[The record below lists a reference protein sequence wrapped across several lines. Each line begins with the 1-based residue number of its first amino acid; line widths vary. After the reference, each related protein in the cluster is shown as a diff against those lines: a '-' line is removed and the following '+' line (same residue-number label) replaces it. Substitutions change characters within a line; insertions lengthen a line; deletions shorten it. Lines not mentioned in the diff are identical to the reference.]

1 MRNVVLIIHFTPH
14 ISHYTSFFYFSP
26 EVFIMQN
33 TLVAPVGVLGF
44 GVEGQSTFNY
54 LVRNGVKDIV
64 VMDKN
69 PVNLPQVPAGVNVK
83 VCSGESYLDGLKD
96 CVTVVRSA
104 GVYPMSQE
112 LFKFQMN
119 GGLMTSQIQLFLEQT
134 KSKKVVGVTGT
145 LGKGSTVSMIS
156 HILTKC
162 GVNNEIGGNF
172 GVPALDLL
180 ETETADRVSILEL
193 SSFQLMTLSL
203 SPDVGVVLRVSTE
216 HLDWHKTVEEYRDA
230 KANLVR
236 WQKRAGTCVY
246 LKDAAPTAKIAAESP
261 AGTKYAVSLKDGP
274 SAGDGDA
281 VIDGATLLIDGEKL
295 FLSDCKVRGIYQL
308 ENMAAATLACKA
320 LGIKVADAFE
330 ALKSYETLPFRMEFK
345 GEKKG
350 IEFFNDSYA
359 TRPDAT
365 IAATASMK
373 RPFALILGGSEK
385 NADFTELS
393 QILVNDR
400 PNLKRIALIGA
411 TAQRMLESLQQAG
424 LKVTAN
430 IFPTLEEAFADSLQI
445 GEGGTVI
452 MSPACASFGLFK
464 NYKVRGQVFDK
475 LVENV

>member
-1 MRNVVLIIHFTPH
+1 MN
-14 ISHYTSFFYFSP
+14 S
-26 EVFIMQN
+26 N
-33 TLVAPVGVLGF
+33 LVAPVGILGF
-44 GVEGQSTFNY
+44 GVEGQSTLRY
-54 LVRNGVKDIV
+54 LIREGVKDIV

-69 PVNLPQVPAGVNVK
+69 PISLPTIPNGVK
-83 VCSGESYLDGLKD
+83 VSTFEGDKYLDGLKD

-104 GVYPMSQE
+104 GVYPMTPE
-112 LFKFQMN
+112 LFSVQMN
-119 GGLMTSQIQLFLEQT
+119 GGIVTSQIQLFLEQT
-134 KSKKVVGVTGT
+134 KSKKTVGVTGT

-156 HILTKC
+156 HILNAV
-162 GVNNEIGGNF
+162 GISNEIGGNF

-180 ETETADRVSILEL
+180 ENETKDRISILEL
-193 SSFQLMTLSL
+193 SSFQLMTLSQ
-203 SPDVGVVLRVSTE
+203 SPNVGVVLRVSTE

-236 WQKRAGTCVY
+236 WQKRTDTCVY
-246 LKDAAPTAKIAAESP
+246 FADAEPSAKIASESP
-261 AGTKYAVSLKDGP
+261 ASTKYAVSVEGSSL
-274 SAGDGDA
+274 
-281 VIDGATLLIDGEKL
+281 TIDGETL
-295 FLSDCKVRGIYQL
+295 FLGDCKVRGIYQL

-320 LGIKVADAFE
+320 LGVKVAEAFE

-350 IEFFNDSYA
+350 IEFYNDSYA

-365 IAATASMK
+365 IAATGSMK

-393 QILVNDR
+393 EILAKDR

-411 TAQRMLESLQQAG
+411 TAQRMLADLKKAG
-424 LKVTAN
+424 VEGAGIKTA
-430 IFPTLEEAFADSLQI
+430 IFPTLEEAFADCLSI
-445 GEGGTVI
+445 GEGGSII

-475 LVENV
+475 LVADL

>member
-1 MRNVVLIIHFTPH
+1 MN
-14 ISHYTSFFYFSP
+14 
-26 EVFIMQN
+26 N
-33 TLVAPVGVLGF
+33 NLVAPVGVLGF
-44 GVEGQSTFNY
+44 GVEGQSTFKY
-54 LVRNGVKDIV
+54 LVRSGIKKIV

-69 PVNLPQVPAGVNVK
+69 PVTLPEVPADVDVK
-83 VCSGESYLDGLKD
+83 TFSGENYMDGLKD

-104 GVYPMSQE
+104 GVYPMSQD

-119 GGLMTSQIQLFLEQT
+119 GGIITSQIQLFLEQT
-134 KSKKVVGVTGT
+134 NSKKVVGVTGT

-162 GVNNEIGGNF
+162 GVPNEIGGNF

-180 ETETADRVSILEL
+180 EDETPERISILEL
-193 SSFQLMTLSL
+193 SSFQLMTLSV

-216 HLDWHKTVEEYRDA
+216 HLDWHKSVEEYRDA

-236 WQKRAGTCVY
+236 WQKRSGTCVY
-246 LKDAAPTAKIAAESP
+246 LKDAAPSAKIASESP
-261 AGTKYAVSLKDGP
+261 AGTKYAVCHADSDGD
-274 SAGDGDA
+274 GDGDA
-281 VIDGATLLIDGEKL
+281 VIEGATLAIDGEKL
-295 FLSDCKVRGIYQL
+295 YLSDCKVRGIYQL

-320 LGIKVADAFE
+320 LGIKVVDAFE

-345 GEKKG
+345 GEKNG

-365 IAATASMK
+365 IAATASMN

-393 QILVNDR
+393 NILVKER

-411 TAQRMLESLQQAG
+411 TAERMLESLKQAG
-424 LKVTAN
+424 LDAAGIEAK
-430 IFPTLEEAFADSLQI
+430 IFPTLEEAFADSLAI
-445 GEGGTVI
+445 GKGGTVI

-475 LVENV
+475 LVAEV

>member
-1 MRNVVLIIHFTPH
+1 MNNNLI
-14 ISHYTSFFYFSP
+14 
-26 EVFIMQN
+26 
-33 TLVAPVGVLGF
+33 APVGILGF
-44 GVEGQSTFNY
+44 GVEGQSTLRY
-54 LVRNGVKDIV
+54 LFREGVKEII

-69 PVNLPQVPAGVNVK
+69 PVNLPEAPIGINLK
-83 VCSGESYLDGLKD
+83 VFSGENYLEGLRE

-104 GVYPMSQE
+104 GVYPMSQD

-119 GGLMTSQIQLFLEQT
+119 GGMMTSQIQLFLEQT
-134 KSKKVVGVTGT
+134 KSKKVIGVTGT

-156 HILTKC
+156 HILDKC
-162 GVNNEIGGNF
+162 GKANIIGGNF

-180 ETETADRVSILEL
+180 EDDTAERVSILEL
-193 SSFQLMTLSL
+193 SSFQLMTLSK

-216 HLDWHKTVEEYRDA
+216 HLDWHTSVEEYRDA

-236 WQKRAGTCVY
+236 WQKSAGTCVY
-246 LKDAAPTAKIAAESP
+246 LKDAAPSSKIASESP
-261 AGTKYAVSLKDGP
+261 AKNKLAVSF
-274 SAGDGDA
+274 GDGDA
-281 VIDGATLLIDGEKL
+281 NIEGSVLTIGNDKL

-308 ENMAAATLACKA
+308 ENMAAATLAVSA
-320 LGIKVADAFE
+320 LGIKTADAFE

-365 IAATASMK
+365 IAATGSMK

-393 QILVNDR
+393 EILVKDR

-411 TAQRMLESLQQAG
+411 TAERMLADLKKAG
-424 LKVTAN
+424 VDEAGIKTA
-430 IFPTLEEAFADSLQI
+430 IFPTLEEAFADSLSI

-475 LVENV
+475 LVADL

>member
-1 MRNVVLIIHFTPH
+1 MDSN
-14 ISHYTSFFYFSP
+14 
-26 EVFIMQN
+26 
-33 TLVAPVGVLGF
+33 LVAPVGVLGF

-54 LVRNGVKDIV
+54 LIRSGIKDIV

-69 PVNLPQVPAGVNVK
+69 PVNLPDVPAGVNVK
-83 VCSGESYLDGLKD
+83 TFSGDNYMDGLKD

-104 GVYPMSQE
+104 GVYPMSQD

-134 KSKKVVGVTGT
+134 NSKKTIGVTGT

-180 ETETADRVSILEL
+180 ETETPDRVSILEL
-193 SSFQLMTLSL
+193 SSFQLMTLSV

-236 WQKRAGTCVY
+236 WQKRNGTCVY
-246 LKDAAPTAKIAAESP
+246 LKEAEPTVKIAGESP
-261 AGTKYAVSLKDGP
+261 AATKYAVSYANGT
-274 SAGDGDA
+274 GNGDA
-281 VIDGATLLIDGEKL
+281 VIDGATLAIDGEKL

-308 ENMAAATLACKA
+308 ENMAAATLAVKA
-320 LGIKVADAFE
+320 IGIKVADAFE

-345 GEKKG
+345 GEKNG
-350 IEFFNDSYA
+350 IEFYNDSYA

-393 QILVNDR
+393 QILVKDR
-400 PNLKRIALIGA
+400 PNLKRVALIGA
-411 TAQRMLESLQQAG
+411 TAERMLESLMQAG
-424 LKVTAN
+424 LQVPAK
-430 IFPTLEEAFADSLQI
+430 IFPTLEEAFADSLAI

-475 LVENV
+475 LVNEL

>member
-1 MRNVVLIIHFTPH
+1 
-14 ISHYTSFFYFSP
+14 
-26 EVFIMQN
+26 MQN
-33 TLVAPVGVLGF
+33 SIVAPVGVLGF

-54 LVRNGVKDIV
+54 LIRSGIKDIV

-69 PVNLPQVPAGVNVK
+69 PVNLPDVPAGVNVK
-83 VCSGESYLDGLKD
+83 TFSGDNYMDGLKD

-104 GVYPMSQE
+104 GVYPMSQD

-134 KSKKVVGVTGT
+134 NSKKTIGVTGT

-180 ETETADRVSILEL
+180 ETETPDRVSILEL
-193 SSFQLMTLSL
+193 SSFQLMTLSV
-203 SPDVGVVLRVSTE
+203 SPDGGVVLRVSTE

-236 WQKRAGTCVY
+236 WQKRNGTCVY
-246 LKDAAPTAKIAAESP
+246 LKEAEPTVKIAGESP
-261 AGTKYAVSLKDGP
+261 AATKYAVSYANGT
-274 SAGDGDA
+274 GNGDA
-281 VIDGATLLIDGEKL
+281 VIDGATLAIDGEKL

-308 ENMAAATLACKA
+308 ENMAAATLAVKA
-320 LGIKVADAFE
+320 LGIKVTDAFE

-345 GEKKG
+345 GEKNG
-350 IEFFNDSYA
+350 IEFYNDSYA

-393 QILVNDR
+393 KILVEKR

-424 LKVTAN
+424 LQIPAN
-430 IFPTLEEAFADSLQI
+430 IFPTLEEAFADSLAI
-445 GEGGTVI
+445 GKGGTVI

-475 LVENV
+475 LVNEL

>member
-1 MRNVVLIIHFTPH
+1 
-14 ISHYTSFFYFSP
+14 
-26 EVFIMQN
+26 MQN
-33 TLVAPVGVLGF
+33 SIVAPVGVLGF

-54 LVRNGVKDIV
+54 LVRSGIKDIV

-69 PVNLPQVPAGVNVK
+69 PVSLPKVPAGVNVK
-83 VCSGESYLDGLKD
+83 TFSGDNYMDGLKD

-180 ETETADRVSILEL
+180 ESETSDRVSILEL

-203 SPDVGVVLRVSTE
+203 SPDVAVVLRVSTE
-216 HLDWHKTVEEYRDA
+216 HLDWHKSVEEYRDA

-236 WQKRAGTCVY
+236 WQKRGGTCVF

-261 AGTKYAVSLKDGP
+261 ATTKYAITLADGP
-274 SAGDGDA
+274 NFGDGDA
-281 VIDGATLLIDGEKL
+281 VIDGATLAIDDEKL
-295 FLSDCKVRGIYQL
+295 FLEDCKVRGIYQL
-308 ENMAAATLACKA
+308 ENMAAATLAVKA

-345 GEKKG
+345 GEKNG
-350 IEFFNDSYA
+350 IEFYNDSYA

-393 QILVNDR
+393 KILVEER

-424 LKVTAN
+424 LQIPAN
-430 IFPTLEEAFADSLQI
+430 IFPTLEEAFADSLAI
-445 GEGGTVI
+445 GKGGTVI

-475 LVENV
+475 LVAEL

>member
-1 MRNVVLIIHFTPH
+1 
-14 ISHYTSFFYFSP
+14 
-26 EVFIMQN
+26 MQN
-33 TLVAPVGVLGF
+33 SIVAPVGVLGF

-54 LVRNGVKDIV
+54 LVRSGIKDIV

-69 PVNLPQVPAGVNVK
+69 PVSLPKVPAGVNVK
-83 VCSGESYLDGLKD
+83 TFSGDNYMDGLKD

-180 ETETADRVSILEL
+180 ENEPNDRVSILEL

-203 SPDVGVVLRVSTE
+203 SPDVAVVLRVSTE
-216 HLDWHKTVEEYRDA
+216 HLDWHKSVEEYRDA

-236 WQKRAGTCVY
+236 WQKRSGTCVF
-246 LKDAAPTAKIAAESP
+246 LKDAAPTAKIAAESS
-261 AGTKYAVSLKDGP
+261 ATTKYAITLADGP
-274 SAGDGDA
+274 NFGDGDA
-281 VIDGATLLIDGEKL
+281 VIDGATLAIDDEKL
-295 FLSDCKVRGIYQL
+295 FLADCKVRGIYQL
-308 ENMAAATLACKA
+308 ENMAAATLAVKA

-345 GEKKG
+345 GEKNG
-350 IEFFNDSYA
+350 IEFYNDSYA

-365 IAATASMK
+365 IAATASMTH
-373 RPFALILGGSEK
+373 PFALILGGSEK

-393 QILVNDR
+393 KILVNDR

-424 LKVTAN
+424 LQIPAN
-430 IFPTLEEAFADSLQI
+430 IFPTLEEAFADSLAI
-445 GEGGTVI
+445 GKGGTVI

-475 LVENV
+475 LVAEL

>member
-1 MRNVVLIIHFTPH
+1 MDSNLI
-14 ISHYTSFFYFSP
+14 
-26 EVFIMQN
+26 
-33 TLVAPVGVLGF
+33 APVGILGF

-69 PVNLPQVPAGVNVK
+69 PVKLPEVPAGVNVK
-83 VCSGESYLDGLKD
+83 VCSGENYLDGLKD

-104 GVYPMSQE
+104 GVYPMSQD

-119 GGLMTSQIQLFLEQT
+119 GGMMTSQIQLFLEQT

-162 GVNNEIGGNF
+162 GVKNEIGGNF

-180 ETETADRVSILEL
+180 EDETADRISILEL
-193 SSFQLMTLSL
+193 SSFQLMTLSI
-203 SPDVGVVLRVSTE
+203 SPDVAVVLRVSTE
-216 HLDWHKTVEEYRDA
+216 HLDWHQSVEEYRDA

-236 WQKRAGTCVY
+236 WQKRDSTCVY
-246 LKDAAPTAKIAAESP
+246 LKDAAPTEKIASESP
-261 AGTKYAVSLKDGP
+261 AKTKYSVSYEN
-274 SAGDGDA
+274 GDA
-281 VIDGATLLIDGEKL
+281 IIEGATLEIDGEKL
-295 FLSDCKVRGIYQL
+295 YLEDCKVRGIYQL
-308 ENMAAATLACKA
+308 ENMAAASLAVKA
-320 LGIKVADAFE
+320 LGIKITDAFE
-330 ALKSYETLPFRMEFK
+330 ALKSYETLPYRMEFK
-345 GEKKG
+345 GEKNG

-365 IAATASMK
+365 IAATASMQ

-385 NADFTELS
+385 NADFSELS
-393 QILVNDR
+393 KILVEER

-411 TAQRMLESLQQAG
+411 TAERMLADLKKAG
-424 LKVTAN
+424 IDGVGIKTA
-430 IFPTLEEAFADSLQI
+430 IFPTLEEAFADSLSI
-445 GEGGTVI
+445 GKGGTVI

-475 LVENV
+475 LVAELQEKS

>member
-1 MRNVVLIIHFTPH
+1 
-14 ISHYTSFFYFSP
+14 
-26 EVFIMQN
+26 
-33 TLVAPVGVLGF
+33 
-44 GVEGQSTFNY
+44 
-54 LVRNGVKDIV
+54 
-64 VMDKN
+64 
-69 PVNLPQVPAGVNVK
+69 
-83 VCSGESYLDGLKD
+83 
-96 CVTVVRSA
+96 
-104 GVYPMSQE
+104 
-112 LFKFQMN
+112 
-119 GGLMTSQIQLFLEQT
+119 
-134 KSKKVVGVTGT
+134 
-145 LGKGSTVSMIS
+145 
-156 HILTKC
+156 KC

-180 ETETADRVSILEL
+180 KDETADRVSILEL
-193 SSFQLMTLSL
+193 SSFQLMTLSV
-203 SPDVGVVLRVSTE
+203 SPDIAVVLRVSTE
-216 HLDWHKTVEEYRDA
+216 HLDWHQSVEEYRDA

-236 WQKRAGTCVY
+236 WQKRDGACVY
-246 LKDAAPTAKIAAESP
+246 LKDAAPTAKIASESP
-261 AGTKYAVSLKDGP
+261 AKTKYAVSLVDGP

-281 VIDGATLLIDGEKL
+281 VINGATLAIDGEKL
-295 FLSDCKVRGIYQL
+295 YLEDCKVRGIYQL
-308 ENMAAATLACKA
+308 ENMAAATLAVKA

-345 GEKKG
+345 GEKNG

-411 TAQRMLESLQQAG
+411 TAERMLESLTQAG
-424 LKVTAN
+424 LKVPAN
-430 IFPTLEEAFADSLQI
+430 IFPTLEEAFADSLAI

-475 LVENV
+475 LVADL

>member
-1 MRNVVLIIHFTPH
+1 
-14 ISHYTSFFYFSP
+14 
-26 EVFIMQN
+26 MQN
-33 TLVAPVGVLGF
+33 NLVEPVGILGF
-44 GVEGQSTFNY
+44 GVEGQSTLRY
-54 LVRNGVKDIV
+54 LFREGIKDIV

-69 PVNLPQVPAGVNVK
+69 PVNLPEVPAGANVK
-83 VCSGESYLDGLKD
+83 VCSGENYLDGLKD

-104 GVYPMSQE
+104 GVYPMSKE
-112 LFKFQMN
+112 LFQFQMN

-134 KSKKVVGVTGT
+134 RSAKVVGVTGT

-156 HILTKC
+156 HILDKC
-162 GVNNEIGGNF
+162 GKANAIGGNF

-180 ETETADRVSILEL
+180 EDETPDRISILEL
-193 SSFQLMTLSL
+193 SSFQLMTLSV

-216 HLDWHKTVEEYRDA
+216 HLDWHKSVEEYRDA

-236 WQKRAGTCVY
+236 WQKRDSACVY
-246 LKDAAPTAKIAAESP
+246 LKDAAPTAKIASESP
-261 AGTKYAVSLKDGP
+261 AGTKYAVSLIDGP
-274 SAGDGDA
+274 SAGDGEA
-281 VIDGATLLIDGEKL
+281 VIDGATLTIDGKTL
-295 FLSDCKVRGIYQL
+295 DLADCKVRGIYQL

-320 LGIKVADAFE
+320 LGIGVAEALE

-345 GEKKG
+345 GEKNG

-393 QILVNDR
+393 NILVKER

-411 TAQRMLESLQQAG
+411 TAERMLESLKQAG
-424 LKVTAN
+424 LETAGDDGKGITAN
-430 IFPTLEEAFADSLQI
+430 IFPTLEEAFADSLNI

-475 LVENV
+475 LVENYG

>member
-1 MRNVVLIIHFTPH
+1 
-14 ISHYTSFFYFSP
+14 
-26 EVFIMQN
+26 MQN
-33 TLVAPVGVLGF
+33 TLVSPVGILGF
-44 GVEGQSTFNY
+44 GVEGQSTLRY
-54 LVRNGVKDIV
+54 LFREGVKDIV

-69 PVNLPQVPAGVNVK
+69 PVSLPEVPAGVKVK
-83 VCSGESYLDGLKD
+83 VSSGENYLDGLKD

-104 GVYPMSQE
+104 GVYPMSKE
-112 LFKFQMN
+112 LFQFQMN

-134 KSKKVVGVTGT
+134 RSAKVIGVTGT

-156 HILTKC
+156 HILDKC
-162 GVNNEIGGNF
+162 GKANSIGGNF

-180 ETETADRVSILEL
+180 EDETPDRISILEL
-193 SSFQLMTLSL
+193 SSFQLMTLSV

-216 HLDWHKTVEEYRDA
+216 HLDWHKSVEEYRDA

-236 WQKRAGTCVY
+236 WQKRDGACVY
-246 LKDAAPTAKIAAESP
+246 LKDAEPTAKIAAESP
-261 AGTKYAVSLKDGP
+261 AKTKYAVSLADGP

-281 VIDGATLLIDGEKL
+281 VIDGATLTISGQTLDL
-295 FLSDCKVRGIYQL
+295 ADCKVRGIYQL

-320 LGIKVADAFE
+320 IGIGVAEAFE
-330 ALKSYETLPFRMEFK
+330 ALKSYETLPYRMEFK
-345 GEKKG
+345 GEKNG
-350 IEFFNDSYA
+350 IEFYNDSYA

-365 IAATASMK
+365 IAATGSMK

-393 QILVNDR
+393 KILVEQR

-411 TAQRMLESLQQAG
+411 TAERMLDDLKKAG
-424 LKVTAN
+424 VDEAGIKTA
-430 IFPTLEEAFADSLQI
+430 IFPTLEEAFADSLNI
-445 GEGGTVI
+445 GKGGTVI

-475 LVENV
+475 LVAGI

>member
-1 MRNVVLIIHFTPH
+1 
-14 ISHYTSFFYFSP
+14 
-26 EVFIMQN
+26 MQK

-69 PVNLPQVPAGVNVK
+69 PVTLPEVPAGVNVK
-83 VCSGESYLDGLKD
+83 VFSGEGYLDGLKD

-104 GVYPMSQE
+104 GVYPMSQD

-119 GGLMTSQIQLFLEQT
+119 GGIMTSQIQLFLEQT

-162 GVNNEIGGNF
+162 GVENEIGGNF

-180 ETETADRVSILEL
+180 ETETPDRISILEL

-216 HLDWHKTVEEYRDA
+216 HLDWHKSVEEYRDA

-246 LKDAAPTAKIAAESP
+246 LKDAEPTAKIAGESP

-281 VIDGATLLIDGEKL
+281 VIDGATLAIDGEKL
-295 FLSDCKVRGIYQL
+295 YLADCKVRGIYQL
-308 ENMAAATLACKA
+308 ENMAAATLAVKA
-320 LGIKVADAFE
+320 LGNQGGRRLRSPQELRDAPLPHGIQGRKERHRILQRQLRHPPRRDDRRDCQHEAPLRAHSRRLREERRLHRTFE
-330 ALKSYETLPFRMEFK
+330 HSRK
-345 GEKKG
+345 GTPEPEAYRAHRRHRRTYARRLEKG
-350 IEFFNDSYA
+350 RRRCGRHQDGLVPH
-359 TRPDAT
+359 TR
-365 IAATASMK
+365 
-373 RPFALILGGSEK
+373 R
-385 NADFTELS
+385 
-393 QILVNDR
+393 
-400 PNLKRIALIGA
+400 
-411 TAQRMLESLQQAG
+411 
-424 LKVTAN
+424 
-430 IFPTLEEAFADSLQI
+430 
-445 GEGGTVI
+445 
-452 MSPACASFGLFK
+452 SFC
-464 NYKVRGQVFDK
+464 R
-475 LVENV
+475 

>member
-1 MRNVVLIIHFTPH
+1 
-14 ISHYTSFFYFSP
+14 
-26 EVFIMQN
+26 MQN
-33 TLVAPVGVLGF
+33 TLVSPVGILGF
-44 GVEGQSTFNY
+44 GVEGQSTLHY
-54 LVRNGVKDIV
+54 LFREGIKDIV

-69 PVNLPQVPAGVNVK
+69 PVTLPDVPAGVNVK
-83 VCSGESYLDGLKD
+83 VCSGENYLDGLKD
-96 CVTVVRSA
+96 CVTVVR
-104 GVYPMSQE
+104 VYPMSPE

-134 KSKKVVGVTGT
+134 QSKATVGVTGT

-156 HILTKC
+156 HILDKC
-162 GVNNEIGGNF
+162 GKANSIGGNF

-180 ETETADRVSILEL
+180 EDETPDRISILEL
-193 SSFQLMTLSL
+193 SSFQLMTLSV

-216 HLDWHKTVEEYRDA
+216 HLDWHKSVEEYRDA

-236 WQKRAGTCVY
+236 WQKREGTCVY
-246 LKDAAPTAKIAAESP
+246 LKDAEPTAKIASESP
-261 AGTKYAVSLKDGP
+261 AKTKYAVSLADGA
-274 SAGDGDA
+274 SNGDGDA
-281 VIDGATLLIDGEKL
+281 VIDGATLTIDGVTL
-295 FLSDCKVRGIYQL
+295 YLADCKVRGIYQL

-320 LGIKVADAFE
+320 LGVKVADAFE

-345 GEKKG
+345 GEKRG
-350 IEFFNDSYA
+350 IEFYNDSYA

-365 IAATASMK
+365 IAATGSMK

-393 QILVNDR
+393 EILVKQR
-400 PNLKRIALIGA
+400 PNLKRVALIGA
-411 TAQRMLESLQQAG
+411 TAERMLADLKKAG
-424 LKVTAN
+424 VDEAGIKTA
-430 IFPTLEEAFADSLQI
+430 IFPTLEEAFADSLNI

-475 LVENV
+475 LVEGV

>member
-1 MRNVVLIIHFTPH
+1 MN
-14 ISHYTSFFYFSP
+14 
-26 EVFIMQN
+26 N
-33 TLVAPVGVLGF
+33 NLVSPVGILGF
-44 GVEGQSTFNY
+44 GVEGQSTLRY
-54 LVRNGVKDIV
+54 LFREGVKDIV

-69 PVNLPQVPAGVNVK
+69 PVNLPEVPAGVNVK
-83 VCSGESYLDGLKD
+83 VCSGEKYMDGLKD

-119 GGLMTSQIQLFLEQT
+119 GGMMTSQIQLFLEQT
-134 KSKKVVGVTGT
+134 KSNKVVGVTGT

-156 HILTKC
+156 HILDKC
-162 GVNNEIGGNF
+162 GKANIIGGNF

-180 ETETADRVSILEL
+180 EDDSADRISILEL

-236 WQKRAGTCVY
+236 WQKANGTCVY
-246 LKDAAPTAKIAAESP
+246 LKDAAPTAKIASESP
-261 AGTKYAVSLKDGP
+261 ARNKLAVSF
-274 SAGDGDA
+274 GDGDA
-281 VIDGATLLIDGEKL
+281 NIDGSVLTIGSDKL
-295 FLSDCKVRGIYQL
+295 YLSDCKVRGIYQL
-308 ENMAAATLACKA
+308 ENMAAATLACTA

-345 GEKKG
+345 GEKNG
-350 IEFFNDSYA
+350 IEFYNDSYA

-365 IAATASMK
+365 IAATGSMK

-393 QILVNDR
+393 EILVKDR
-400 PNLKRIALIGA
+400 PNLKRVALIGA
-411 TAQRMLESLQQAG
+411 TAERMLDDLKKAG
-424 LKVTAN
+424 VDAAGIQTA
-430 IFPTLEEAFADSLQI
+430 IFPTLEEAFADSLNI

-475 LVENV
+475 LVAEVK

>member
-1 MRNVVLIIHFTPH
+1 MNNNLI
-14 ISHYTSFFYFSP
+14 
-26 EVFIMQN
+26 
-33 TLVAPVGVLGF
+33 APVGILGF
-44 GVEGQSTFNY
+44 GVEGQSTLRY
-54 LVRNGVKDIV
+54 LFREGVKDIV

-69 PVNLPQVPAGVNVK
+69 PVNLPDVPAGVNVK
-83 VCSGESYLDGLKD
+83 VCSGEKYMDGLKD

-112 LFKFQMN
+112 LFTFQMN
-119 GGLMTSQIQLFLEQT
+119 GGMMTSQIQLFLEQT
-134 KSKKVVGVTGT
+134 KSNKTVGVTGT

-156 HILTKC
+156 HILDKC
-162 GVNNEIGGNF
+162 GKANIIGGNF

-180 ETETADRVSILEL
+180 EDDSADRISILEL
-193 SSFQLMTLSL
+193 SSFQLMTLSV

-216 HLDWHKTVEEYRDA
+216 HLDWHQSVEEYRDA

-236 WQKRAGTCVY
+236 WQKNAGTCVY
-246 LKDAAPTAKIAAESP
+246 LKDAAPSAKIAGESP
-261 AGTKYAVSLKDGP
+261 AKNKLSVSVADGENG
-274 SAGDGDA
+274 SNDGNA
-281 VIDGATLLIDGEKL
+281 IIEGSILTIGNEKL

-308 ENMAAATLACKA
+308 ENMAAATLACTA

-350 IEFFNDSYA
+350 IEFYNDSYA

-365 IAATASMK
+365 IAATGSMK

-393 QILVNDR
+393 NILVKDR
-400 PNLKRIALIGA
+400 PNLKRVALIGA
-411 TAQRMLESLQQAG
+411 TAERMLADLKKAG
-424 LKVTAN
+424 VDAAGIKTA
-430 IFPTLEEAFADSLQI
+430 IFPTLEEAFADSLAI
-445 GEGGTVI
+445 GQGGTVI

-475 LVENV
+475 LVADLG

>member
-1 MRNVVLIIHFTPH
+1 
-14 ISHYTSFFYFSP
+14 
-26 EVFIMQN
+26 MQN
-33 TLVAPVGVLGF
+33 SIVAPVGVLGF

-54 LVRNGVKDIV
+54 LVRSGIKDIV

-69 PVNLPQVPAGVNVK
+69 PVSLPKVPAGVNVK
-83 VCSGESYLDGLKD
+83 TFSGNNYMDGLKD

-162 GVNNEIGGNF
+162 GVSNEIGGNF

-180 ETETADRVSILEL
+180 ENEPNDRVSILEL

-203 SPDVGVVLRVSTE
+203 SPDVAVVLRVSTE
-216 HLDWHKTVEEYRDA
+216 HLDWHKSVEEYRDA

-236 WQKRAGTCVY
+236 WQKRSGTCVF

-261 AGTKYAVSLKDGP
+261 ATTKYAITLADGP
-274 SAGDGDA
+274 NFGDGDA
-281 VIDGATLLIDGEKL
+281 VIDGATLAIDDEKL
-295 FLSDCKVRGIYQL
+295 FLADCKVRGIYQL
-308 ENMAAATLACKA
+308 ENMAAATLAVKA

-345 GEKKG
+345 GEKNG
-350 IEFFNDSYA
+350 IEFYNDSYA

-393 QILVNDR
+393 KILVEER

-411 TAQRMLESLQQAG
+411 TAQRMLESLTQAG
-424 LKVTAN
+424 LQIPAN
-430 IFPTLEEAFADSLQI
+430 IFPTLEEAFADSLAI
-445 GEGGTVI
+445 GKGGTVI

-475 LVENV
+475 LVAEV

>member
-1 MRNVVLIIHFTPH
+1 
-14 ISHYTSFFYFSP
+14 
-26 EVFIMQN
+26 MQN
-33 TLVAPVGVLGF
+33 SIVAPVGVLGF

-54 LVRNGVKDIV
+54 LIRSGIKDIV

-69 PVNLPQVPAGVNVK
+69 PVNLPEVPAGVNVK
-83 VCSGESYLDGLKD
+83 TFSGDNYMDGLKD

-180 ETETADRVSILEL
+180 ENEPNDRVSILEL

-203 SPDVGVVLRVSTE
+203 SPDVAVVLRVSTE
-216 HLDWHKTVEEYRDA
+216 HLDWHKSVEEYRDA

-236 WQKRAGTCVY
+236 WQKRSGTCVF

-261 AGTKYAVSLKDGP
+261 ATTKYAITLADGP
-274 SAGDGDA
+274 NFGDGDA
-281 VIDGATLLIDGEKL
+281 VIDGATLAIDDEKL
-295 FLSDCKVRGIYQL
+295 FLADCKVRGIYQL
-308 ENMAAATLACKA
+308 ENMAAATLAVKA

-345 GEKKG
+345 GEKNG

-365 IAATASMK
+365 IAATASMT

-393 QILVNDR
+393 KILVNDR

-424 LKVTAN
+424 LQIPAN
-430 IFPTLEEAFADSLQI
+430 IFPTLEEAFADSLAI
-445 GEGGTVI
+445 GKGGTVI

-464 NYKVRGQVFDK
+464 NYKVRGQVIDK
-475 LVENV
+475 LVAEVK

>member
-1 MRNVVLIIHFTPH
+1 
-14 ISHYTSFFYFSP
+14 
-26 EVFIMQN
+26 MQSK
-33 TLVAPVGVLGF
+33 LVAPVGVLGF

-54 LVRNGVKDIV
+54 LVRNGIKEIV

-69 PVNLPQVPAGVNVK
+69 PVNLPDVPAGVNVK
-83 VCSGESYLDGLKD
+83 TFSGEGYLDGLKD

-104 GVYPMSQE
+104 GVYPMSQD

-119 GGLMTSQIQLFLEQT
+119 GGIMTSQIQLFLEQT

-156 HILTKC
+156 HILTAA
-162 GVNNEIGGNF
+162 GVKNEIGGNF

-180 ETETADRVSILEL
+180 ETETPDRISILEL

-216 HLDWHKTVEEYRDA
+216 HLDWHKSVEEYRDA

-246 LKDAAPTAKIAAESP
+246 LKDAEPSAKIAAESP
-261 AGTKYAVSLKDGP
+261 AGTKYAVCHADGDG
-274 SAGDGDA
+274 AGTGDA
-281 VIDGATLLIDGEKL
+281 VIEGATLAIDSDKL
-295 FLSDCKVRGIYQL
+295 YLADCKVRGIYQL

-320 LGIKVADAFE
+320 LGIRVADAFQ
-330 ALKSYETLPFRMEFK
+330 ALKTYETLPFRMEFK
-345 GEKKG
+345 GEKNG

-365 IAATASMK
+365 IAATASMN

-393 QILVNDR
+393 NILVKER

-411 TAQRMLESLQQAG
+411 TAERMLESLKQAG
-424 LKVTAN
+424 LDSAGITAK
-430 IFPTLEEAFADSLQI
+430 IFPTLEEAFADSLAI
-445 GEGGTVI
+445 GKGGTVI

-475 LVENV
+475 LVAEV

>member
-1 MRNVVLIIHFTPH
+1 MN
-14 ISHYTSFFYFSP
+14 
-26 EVFIMQN
+26 N
-33 TLVAPVGVLGF
+33 NLVAPVGILGF
-44 GVEGQSTFNY
+44 GVEGQSTLRY
-54 LVRNGVKDIV
+54 LFREGVKEIV

-69 PVNLPQVPAGVNVK
+69 PVNLPEVPAGVNVK
-83 VCSGESYLDGLKD
+83 VCSGESYMDGLKD

-119 GGLMTSQIQLFLEQT
+119 GGMMTSQIQLFLEQT

-156 HILTKC
+156 HILDKC
-162 GVNNEIGGNF
+162 GMSNSIGGNF

-180 ETETADRVSILEL
+180 EDETAERISILEL
-193 SSFQLMTLSL
+193 SSFQLMTLSV

-236 WQKRAGTCVY
+236 WQKSAGTCVY
-246 LKDAAPTAKIAAESP
+246 LKEAAPTAKIASESP
-261 AGTKYAVSLKDGP
+261 ARNKLAV
-274 SAGDGDA
+274 AFGDGDA
-281 VIDGATLLIDGEKL
+281 NIDDSVLTIGNDKL
-295 FLSDCKVRGIYQL
+295 FLGDCKVRGIYQL
-308 ENMAAATLACKA
+308 ENMAAATLAVSA
-320 LGIKVADAFE
+320 LGIKTADAFE

-345 GEKKG
+345 GEKNG
-350 IEFFNDSYA
+350 IEFYNDSYA

-365 IAATASMK
+365 IAATGSMK

-393 QILVNDR
+393 NILVKER
-400 PNLKRIALIGA
+400 PNLARIALIGA
-411 TAQRMLESLQQAG
+411 TAERMLADLKKAG
-424 LKVTAN
+424 VDAAGIKTA
-430 IFPTLEEAFADSLQI
+430 IFPTLEEAFADSLAI
-445 GEGGTVI
+445 GNGGTVI

-475 LVENV
+475 LVADL

>member
-1 MRNVVLIIHFTPH
+1 
-14 ISHYTSFFYFSP
+14 
-26 EVFIMQN
+26 MQN
-33 TLVAPVGVLGF
+33 NLVEPVGILGF
-44 GVEGQSTFNY
+44 GVEGQSTLRY
-54 LVRNGVKDIV
+54 LFREGIKDIV

-69 PVNLPQVPAGVNVK
+69 PVNLPEVPAGVNVK
-83 VCSGESYLDGLKD
+83 VCSGENYLDGLKD

-134 KSKKVVGVTGT
+134 RSAKVVGVTGT
-145 LGKGSTVSMIS
+145 LGKGSSVSMIS
-156 HILTKC
+156 HILDKC
-162 GVNNEIGGNF
+162 GKSNAIGGNF

-180 ETETADRVSILEL
+180 EDETPERISILEL
-193 SSFQLMTLSL
+193 SSFQLMTLSV

-236 WQKRAGTCVY
+236 WQKREGACVY
-246 LKDAAPTAKIAAESP
+246 LKDAAPTAKIASESP
-261 AGTKYAVSLKDGP
+261 AKTKYAVSLADGP

-281 VIDGATLLIDGEKL
+281 VIEGATLTIGNDKL
-295 FLSDCKVRGIYQL
+295 ELADCKVRGIYQL
-308 ENMAAATLACKA
+308 ENMAAATLAVKA

-345 GEKKG
+345 GEKNG
-350 IEFFNDSYA
+350 IEFYNDSYA

-393 QILVNDR
+393 NILVKER
-400 PNLKRIALIGA
+400 PNLKQIALIGA
-411 TAQRMLESLQQAG
+411 TAERMLADLKKAG
-424 LKVTAN
+424 VDEAGIKTAL
-430 IFPTLEEAFADSLQI
+430 FPTLEEAFANSLSI
-445 GEGGTVI
+445 GKGGTVI

-475 LVENV
+475 LVAEL